1 MSDSRRPVSFI
12 ATTDGAASLAFYS
25 DIVGLN
31 LVEDTPFA
39 IVFRDCEQM
48 LRIQKVSSFDPPAHT
63 VHGWEVADI
72 ATEMS
77 RFARLGIE
85 FLHFERLDQDENGV
99 WTSPDGHKI
108 CWFRDPCG
116 NNLSLT
122 QFAG

>member
-12 ATTDGAASLAFYS
+12 AATDAAASLAFYR
-25 DIVGLN
+25 DVVGLD

-39 IVFRDCEQM
+39 IVFQDCGQM
-48 LRIQKVSSFDPPAHT
+48 LRIQKVSSFDPAVHT
-63 VHGWEVADI
+63 VHGWEVTDI
-72 ATEMS
+72 AADMS
-77 RFARLGIE
+77 RLARHGIE
-85 FLHFERLDQDENGV
+85 FMRFERLGQDEHGV

>member
-12 ATTDGAASLAFYS
+12 ATNDSAGSLAFYR
-25 DIVGLN
+25 DIVGLD

-39 IVFRDCEQM
+39 IVFRDCGQM

-72 ATEMS
+72 AAEM
-77 RFARLGIE
+77 RRLTQHGIE
-85 FLHFERLDQDENGV
+85 FLHFERLEQDRHGV

-108 CWFRDPCG
+108 AWFHDPSG

-122 QFAG
+122 QFAN